1 MRPHYGIARANLGG
15 VRVSVVKKFYDR
27 LFVRH
32 GDRETVNRNVFH
44 AGQQVLQCFG
54 VEGEKHSVHIFAP
67 QRGIHDHGRKRVGN
81 RIPGNAVHPGCGIHL
96 FDSIRAAQILSSD
109 LAGSSLFIR
118 ADGSEREHAT
128 RAYSEHSAY
137 DSLFPHA
144 QPDQRIFVTLLFQE
158 LHHCYVVVE
167 RGRGAY
173 DFVEVGRVSSHFMER
188 LFQVLGSA
196 KVVKRNN

>member
-1 MRPHYGIARANLGG
+1 MSL
-15 VRVSVVKKFYDR
+15 
-27 LFVRH
+27 
-32 GDRETVNRNVFH
+32 
-44 AGQQVLQCFG
+44 
-54 VEGEKHSVHIFAP
+54 IFFFNDTATTEIYTLSLHDALP
-67 QRGIHDHGRKRVGN
+67 ICRIHDHGRKRVGN
-81 RIPGNAVHPGCGIHL
+81 RVPGDAVHPGCGIAL
-96 FDSIRAAQILSSD
+96 FDSIGAAQILSSD

-167 RGRGAY
+167 CGRGAY
-173 DFVEVGRVSSHFMER
+173 DFVEVGGVNSHFMER